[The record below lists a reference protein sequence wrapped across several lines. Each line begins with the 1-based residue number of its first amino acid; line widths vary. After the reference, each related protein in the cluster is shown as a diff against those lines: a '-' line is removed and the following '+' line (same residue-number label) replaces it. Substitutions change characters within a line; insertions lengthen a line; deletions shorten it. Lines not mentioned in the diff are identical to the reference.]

1 MICANALSQCPD
13 HTDRIEDDNN
23 DVVMLPDHL
32 FISLIDADC
41 QDQLSSGLLLND
53 YAQKLIKDLEM
64 DSPSTKY
71 WTFLQNKEALALFF
85 KGKQYVPAN
94 IKLCC

>member
-32 FISLIDADC
+32 FISLIDANL
-41 QDQLSSGLLLND
+41 QDQLSSGLSLDD
-53 YAQKLIKDLEM
+53 YAQKLIKDLES
-64 DSPSTKY
+64 DSSSTEN
-71 WTFLQNKEALALFF
+71 WT
-85 KGKQYVPAN
+85 
-94 IKLCC
+94 